1 MSLCVIKKTQQKQ
14 CQQITKL
21 PITPEIVITEK
32 RFTSICRFLISLTF
46 ASNDGEKQDYINF
59 QNK

>member
-1 MSLCVIKKTQQKQ
+1 MSVDN
-14 CQQITKL
+14 KL